1 MTKIRLAMLLGV
13 LLIAPL
19 AAAQVRTVAPPRR
32 ALPSQRTLSPPVEA
46 PPVVPPRVSTQET
59 KRLQALY
66 AALPEDEQQQ
76 MLAHYEALGVDL
88 EALFAAAASDGGEV
102 TPPQR
107 PLLPL
112 IMRKKF
118 TRTPK
123 SVLSART
130 KLGLEATDRPLEDT
144 NSAKTA
150 EWLHLQVMA
159 GEWGE
164 LEWFLTER
172 AGDDAEA
179 MYSHIIQST
188 NSGDPMLLPEEVL
201 ALGNASKM
209 GPTSWQLNVLGQL
222 LKQASLKA
230 ATGPMLAQIRA
241 GTRLFSGDDPES
253 RSRTATLLARAGLAE
268 EAYDY
273 LPPLDRAR
281 AVGDAEVVLVHALY
295 HADRATAANN
305 TLKEVD
311 KRTAWELF
319 GDITLMEAVD
329 LKMRQEALREAM
341 TLLPEMP
348 EAKAAAWLDEVFA
361 SATIAPAALEVVA
374 LDAMNLRSG
383 KLSQASKARS
393 IVVMQTAVAR
403 LLESDKVD
411 RNALRVPL
419 RMLTTG
425 LVAEAEAVLKDRS
438 SRRRTP
444 AGVSMLLRAVPNEL
458 WLDSIEPSLAV
469 RVIRAFVGVATLA
482 DETDVALDILEAGIA
497 KHPEEM
503 ESLAGAFLDVW
514 TSRLRPDATSNQTAA
529 VRSMLFAFGGRTAV
543 PAAPL
548 TRGRQARNLKRL
560 ERVLELAEE
569 RGVDPRTIP
578 NIVGAFRACHTQSET
593 YSVKDIERVFG
604 SLDALPP
611 GVAATLANAMRAGL
625 GGDWRSRE
633 VQSRFGMRRNA
644 AEIAQIVADGYALAI
659 VLIDRAI
666 LMEPDSWEHAIS
678 KAALAY
684 ERLAHRKAQS
694 GEDLENYAELRRA
707 SFDAFAAAAESYARA
722 AESGRIRPTA
732 AVYLA
737 WFNAAI
743 GATDLSQLTRDNI
756 LYEGSERD
764 TQIKRIKASMRAMP
778 VELEDEHIGLMAQAL
793 AGAVNSLN
801 PEVKPRVVRHA
812 LRVVGDHPQASSLR
826 RIQALYDDLIEDEI
840 HLRLTLDGP
849 VAIGADH
856 PFAVVL
862 SLRYTNAVDR
872 ETDGFSKYLQNN
884 VWVNL
889 GAGSTWVDYRDRLER
904 SIEQSFGDGFQ
915 IEAVSFFES
924 MYPSS
929 SVIERGEQG
938 WQEKPLAY
946 IVLRANDASIERVP
960 SVTMDLDFIDQTGP
974 VILAIKSNSPAV
986 DGASD
991 GGARPVRGLT
1001 VSQVVDV
1008 RTAGDGE
1015 VTLEIEATGHGVIP
1029 ELPALLS
1036 GIDVPLEG
1044 FVIADDGLQVHPF
1057 GVSDGDSEDSG
1068 RPFRMIDPDLEEETV
1083 YAGRDEDGMYR
1094 KEMTRS
1100 WTIRYVQEG
1109 SGAMGDSFVV
1119 PTLVD
1124 GLEGKVLNRHF
1135 DDLDLVV
1142 INGASIPLEGGV
1154 GYTAIALGSSV
1165 AVLACVGFIVFSK
1178 RRGTRAPARDLL
1190 GEMLPARD
1198 TPLGTIAAL
1207 KRIEVAYGLALGD
1220 QRAALEADIAVLE
1233 ESCFGRESNGHT
1245 NGSNRALVDRWVH
1258 NVRTSQQ

>member
-1 MTKIRLAMLLGV
+1 MTKTRLAMLLGV

-19 AAAQVRTVAPPRR
+19 AAGQVRTKPAPRR
-32 ALPSQRTLSPPVEA
+32 ALPIQRTPAPPVEA
-46 PPVVPPRVSTQET
+46 PPVVPPRVSPHET
-59 KRLQALY
+59 KRLVALY
-66 AALPEDEQQQ
+66 AALPEEEQQQ
-76 MLAHYEALGVDL
+76 LLAHYEAMGIDL
-88 EALFAAAASDGGEV
+88 EAIIAATALDEAGI

-118 TRTPK
+118 ARTPK

-130 KLGLEATDRPLEDT
+130 KLGLEATDRPLEDAD
-144 NSAKTA
+144 SAKVA

-179 MYSHIIQST
+179 MYSHIVQST

-201 ALGNASKM
+201 SLGNASKE

-222 LKQASLKA
+222 LKQASSKA
-230 ATGPMLAQIRA
+230 ATGPMLATIRA
-241 GTRLFSGDDPES
+241 GTRLFGGDAPEN
-253 RSRTATLLARAGLAE
+253 RARTATLLARAGMAE

-273 LPPLDRAR
+273 LPPLDMAR
-281 AVGDAEVVLVHALY
+281 AVGDADIVLVHALY

-319 GDITLMEAVD
+319 GDITLMEEVD
-329 LKMRQEALREAM
+329 LKMRQEALRAAM
-341 TLLPEMP
+341 ALLPEMP

-383 KLSQASKARS
+383 KLSQASKARA
-393 IVVMQTAVAR
+393 IVVMQTAVSR
-403 LLESDKVD
+403 LLDSDKVD
-411 RNALRVPL
+411 RKALRVPL

-425 LVAEAEAVLKDRS
+425 LVAEAEAVLEDRS
-438 SRRRTP
+438 SRGRTP
-444 AGVSMLLRAVPNEL
+444 AGVSMLLRAVPDET
-458 WLDSIEPSLAV
+458 WLDAIEPSLAV

-482 DETDVALDILEAGIA
+482 DETDLALGILEEGIA

-514 TSRLRPDATSNQTAA
+514 ARRLRPDANSNQTAA

-548 TRGRQARNLKRL
+548 TRGRQARNLNRL

-578 NIVGAFRACHTQSET
+578 NMVGAFRACHTQSET

-604 SLDALPP
+604 PIEELPP
-611 GVAATLANAMRAGL
+611 GIASTLANAMRAGL

-644 AEIAQIVADGYALAI
+644 AEIAQIVAEGYALAI
-659 VLIDRAI
+659 ALIDQAI
-666 LMEPDSWEHAIS
+666 TSEPDSWEHAIS

-694 GEDLENYAELRRA
+694 GEDLENYNELRRA
-707 SFDAFAAAAESYARA
+707 SFDAFAAAAESYASA

-764 TQIKRIKASMRAMP
+764 TQIERIKDSIRAMP
-778 VELEDEHIGLMAQAL
+778 AELQDEHYGLMAQAL
-793 AGAVNSLN
+793 AGAVTSLN

-812 LRVVGDHPQASSLR
+812 LRVVGDHPQAAPLR
-826 RIQALYDDLIEDEI
+826 RIQSLYDDLIEDEI

-849 VAIGADH
+849 VAIGADQ

-889 GAGSTWVDYRDRLER
+889 GAGSTWVNYRDRLER
-904 SIEQSFGDGFQ
+904 SIEQSFGDGFR

-929 SVIERGEQG
+929 SVIERGEHG

-960 SVTMDLDFIDQTGP
+960 PVSMDLDFIDQTGP
-974 VILAIKSNSPAV
+974 VILAIESNSPAV
-986 DGASD
+986 DGASE
-991 GGARPVRGLT
+991 GGARPVRGLV

-1008 RTAGDGE
+1008 RTAADGE
-1015 VTLEIEATGHGVIP
+1015 VTLEIEASGRGVIP
-1029 ELPALLS
+1029 ELHVLLK
-1036 GIDVPLEG
+1036 GIDAPLDG
-1044 FVIADDGLQVHPF
+1044 FVIAEDGVQAHPF
-1057 GVSDGDSEDSG
+1057 GVSDSDPADSTS
-1068 RPFRMIDPDLEEETV
+1068 PFRRIDPNLEEEMV
-1083 YAGRDEDGMYR
+1083 YAGRDEDGVYR
-1094 KEMTRS
+1094 KVMTRS
-1100 WTIRYVQEG
+1100 WTVRYVQEG
-1109 SGAMGDSFVV
+1109 NGLVGASFVV
-1119 PTLVD
+1119 PTLVA
-1124 GLEGKVLNRHF
+1124 GLQGEVLNRHF

-1142 INGASIPLEGGV
+1142 ITGASIPVDGGF
-1154 GYTAIALGSSV
+1154 GYTAIALGSGV
-1165 AVLACVGFIVFSK
+1165 IVLGIVGLAIFSM
-1178 RRGTRAPARDLL
+1178 RRGAREPTRDLL
-1190 GEMLPARD
+1190 EEMLPARD
-1198 TPLGTIAAL
+1198 TPLGAIAAL
-1207 KRIEVAYGLALGD
+1207 KRIDVAYGGTLGD
-1220 QRAALEADIAVLE
+1220 QQAALEADIAFLE
-1233 ESCFGRESNGHT
+1233 EACFGRDAEANT
-1245 NGSNRALVDRWVH
+1245 NGTPREVVDRWVQT
-1258 NVRTSQQ
+1258 VRTFQS